1 MTDNFTSTFSGSLK
15 EIIQSKHF
23 KNRSNVIHTLFKE
36 IISIIE
42 NVFSDEL
49 SIIKLSYTGDYI
61 AFYRMDGPQKRIFLT
76 LKAKRDR
83 ATKQEIFHA
92 SVKVSDE
99 IRRNKFDLKK
109 RTKKNRIPWGEFS
122 FGTIDEFESKINA
135 IRYSFKMCIKT

>member
-61 AFYRMDGPQKRIFLT
+61 AFYRMDGPYAIIALCDAFIVQSKQLI
-76 LKAKRDR
+76 KA
-83 ATKQEIFHA
+83 EI
-92 SVKVSDE
+92 
-99 IRRNKFDLKK
+99 
-109 RTKKNRIPWGEFS
+109 S
-122 FGTIDEFESKINA
+122 FGFLYFEIDF
-135 IRYSFKMCIKT
+135 